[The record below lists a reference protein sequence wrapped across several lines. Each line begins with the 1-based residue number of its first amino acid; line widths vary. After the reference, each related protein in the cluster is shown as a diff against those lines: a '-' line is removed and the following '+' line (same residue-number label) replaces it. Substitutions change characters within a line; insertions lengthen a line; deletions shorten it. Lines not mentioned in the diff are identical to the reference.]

1 MELGRRWSD
10 LDQRTRRLIV
20 VGAVVEGMLK
30 VAALNDL
37 RRRPAGEIRGRKWI
51 WAMVVTLANSAG
63 LVPLA
68 YFRFGRRRT

>member
-37 RRRPAGEIRGRKWI
+37 RRRPAGEIRGRKWV
-51 WAMVVTLANSAG
+51 WATVVTLANSAG